1 MIRRRRRERS
11 ERRRRRRRCAPL
23 LPAKSCTHTCAHIQL
38 QEEDE
43 DEETEAEADPVMQ
56 QLAQGFIPNA
66 GMSKFFL

>member
-1 MIRRRRRERS
+1 MIRRTRRERS

-23 LPAKSCTHTCAHIQL
+23 LPGKSCTHTCAHIQL
-38 QEEDE
+38 QDE

-66 GMSKFFL
+66 GMS